1 MEIFVS
7 NLSYQVGDVEL
18 RDAFAAFGEV
28 RRATIVKDRETGKSR
43 GFGFVDMPDADAGR
57 RAVNELNNKVLDG
70 RALMV
75 SEARPREQRS
85 GPGEFRPR
93 PAFGQSG
100 PPPGAPRFSPSSS
113 SSGPASTGMGY
124 RPSAPAPSYRPPSL
138 PSRGPDIGADLPE
151 ESPEEKR
158 RANRATAPKARRK
171 PDHVEEARRRN
182 PIKGVEKGHR
192 TNPRVNPD
200 DEEDE
205 ILPVRIR

>member
-7 NLSYQVGDVEL
+7 NLSYQMGDVEL
-18 RDAFAAFGEV
+18 RDAFAAFGDV

-43 GFGFVDMPDADAGR
+43 GFGFVDMPDAEAGR
-57 RAVNELNNKVLDG
+57 LAVNELNGKVVDG

-75 SEARPREQRS
+75 SEARPREQRT

-93 PAFGQSG
+93 PPFGQAGS
-100 PPPGAPRFSPSSS
+100 PPPFARPSMASNS
-113 SSGPASTGMGY
+113 TGGPGSSGTLY
-124 RPSAPAPSYRPPSL
+124 RSPTPSYRPPTL
-138 PSRGPDIGADLPE
+138 PVRNPDMGSDLPE

-192 TNPRVNPD
+192 TNPRINPD

-205 ILPVRIR
+205 VLPVRIR